1 VNKCCGGA
9 VQIIKD
15 KGLRRKVGWV
25 GNHFDRGG
33 MGMINLFVG

>member
-1 VNKCCGGA
+1 MNECCSAA
-9 VQIIKD
+9 VQITKD

-33 MGMINLFVG
+33 MGMINSFVG